1 MPTAPDT
8 AQSYPTDCIVAANDA
23 KAKHTAA
30 VAYWNE
36 LTAFSVKQAGE
47 LLTNDIN
54 PRPTVSAV
62 SPAPSPRVFMFIHPS
77 QIHGG
82 DLELLPF
89 TDLSL
94 FLSQLVLKA

>member
-8 AQSYPTDCIVAANDA
+8 AQSFSTDCVVAANDA

-47 LLTNDIN
+47 LKLFTNDIN

-62 SPAPSPRVFMFIHPS
+62 SPAPSPRVFMSIHPS

-82 DLELLPF
+82 DLLPF